1 MKTITTDIAIIG
13 SGLTGLTLA
22 YLLREQGHS
31 VVLIEARDRIGGRIH
46 TLEKAGMAPLEM
58 GATWLGRKHTALWNL
73 LQELGIGVFEQGYS
87 ERAIYEPMSI
97 SPAQLVAL
105 PPNED
110 PSYRIQGG
118 SSALIQA
125 LANTLQTKQ
134 IFTSQ
139 QVKSIRETETGAE
152 IETGSTLF
160 KAKKVVSTLPP
171 YLFARSIAI
180 FPELPPQLL
189 GIAHTTNTWMGE
201 SIKVALAYAEP
212 FWRAEGRSGTIFSNV
227 GPITEMYDHAN
238 YEDDTFALKGFFN
251 GSYFSISREERLAMV
266 LRQLEKYF
274 GPVVN
279 DYLAYEEAV
288 WRNDP
293 LTALPYQS
301 HVLPHQHNGHPVYRK
316 SYWDDKLFVAG
327 TETAA
332 EYPGY
337 MEGAVRSA
345 QFVYEQLNLG

>member
-1 MKTITTDIAIIG
+1 MKTTTIDIAIIG

-22 YLLREQGHS
+22 YLLRNDHRS
-31 VVLIEARDRIGGRIH
+31 VVLIEARDRVGGRVH

-58 GATWLGRKHTALWNL
+58 GATWLGRKHTALWEL
-73 LQELGIGVFEQGYS
+73 LQELNVGVFEQGYS

-105 PPNED
+105 PPNDD

-118 SSALIQA
+118 SSALIKA
-125 LANTLQTKQ
+125 LANTLQANQ
-134 IFTSQ
+134 FFSGQ
-139 QVKSIRETETGAE
+139 QVKNIRETKAGLEVETDD
-152 IETGSTLF
+152 IIF
-160 KAKKVVSTLPP
+160 QAKKVVSTLPP
-171 YLFARSIAI
+171 YLLSQSVNITPSLPAPLLDIARS
-180 FPELPPQLL
+180 
-189 GIAHTTNTWMGE
+189 TNTWMGE
-201 SIKVALAYAEP
+201 SIKVALTYAEP

-238 YEDDTFALKGFFN
+238 YEDNVFALKGFFN
-251 GSYFSISREERLAMV
+251 GSYYSISKEERRSMV
-266 LRQLEKYF
+266 LQQLEKYF
-274 GPVVN
+274 GPIVN
-279 DYLAYEEAV
+279 DFLSYEEAV

-301 HVLPHQHNGHPVYRK
+301 HVLPHQHNGHPVFRVPYLQG
-316 SYWDDKLFVAG
+316 KLFVAG

-345 QFVYEQLNLG
+345 QFVFEQLKA